1 MAVEFKKR
9 DQTRMNQWLGGNKR
23 YTCLFKASR
32 DGCNSTTFHNLCNNK
47 GPTVTIMYN
56 TNNSVYGAYT
66 SVSWASTEGWRV
78 DGHAF
83 LFRLYQSGNWK
94 PVKLPVKNTN
104 YSTYDVSSYGPTF
117 GGGHDLP
124 TFNSTINPS
133 SGYFQFNI
141 AAGTFGHS
149 YSTNGET
156 LESITNGNR
165 NMRDI
170 EVYLVEVSDKP
181 TNAPLEAPWRNTP
194 QWNTEL
200 FEALKEKIDKYT
212 PLKELKVPQAR
223 VLLIG
228 QVGAG
233 KTSFFNTINSVF
245 RGYITRQACSGN
257 AEHSLTTVYRMYQIR
272 NSVSGKPLNFRLHD
286 TRGLE
291 ADQGMDAH
299 GMSYLLDGNLPDR
312 FQFNPSAPVTPD
324 ITGFVAIPQ
333 LADKIHCVVFVI
345 DGSTVD
351 VMPEKVIEKMKGF
364 QIHMNQ
370 RGIPQIVLLTKIDK
384 VCEATS
390 EDLSQIFFSPVVQES
405 VDRVSQILGLPRS
418 NILPIKNYESE
429 IELHAN
435 VNILTL
441 LTLQQI
447 LNSADDYMYN
457 YLDKIEDGKLQQL
470 NIRE

>member
-1 MAVEFKKR
+1 MTVTFKKG
-9 DQTRMNQWLGGNKR
+9 DKKQINEWLGGNKR
-23 YTCLFKASR
+23 YTCLFKATR
-32 DGCNSTTFHNLCNNK
+32 DGCDATIFHNLCNNK

-56 TNNSVYGAYT
+56 TNNSVYGGYT
-66 SVSWASTEGWRV
+66 SLSWASIGDFRG
-78 DGHAF
+78 DGNAF
-83 LFRLYQSGNWK
+83 LFRLHQNGKFK
-94 PVKLPVKNTN
+94 PVKLSASNTT
-104 YSTYDVSSYGPTF
+104 YSIYDEASYGPTF

-124 TFNSTINPS
+124 SFTNTITLT
-133 SGYFQFNI
+133 GDYFQLN
-141 AAGTFGHS
+141 GTLSFGHS
-149 YSTNGET
+149 YNSNGET
-156 LESITNGNR
+156 LDSITNGHKNTK
-165 NMRDI
+165 DI
-170 EVYLVEVSDKP
+170 EVYLVEDAIANS
-181 TNAPLEAPWRNTP
+181 PLEEAWRNTP
-194 QWNTEL
+194 QWDTKL
-200 FEALKEKIDKYT
+200 FEALKEKIERYK
-212 PLKELKVPQAR
+212 PLKELNVPQAR
-223 VLLIG
+223 VLLVG

-299 GMSYLLDGNLPDR
+299 GMCYLLDGNLPDR
-312 FQFNPSAPVTPD
+312 FQFNPSAPVTSD
-324 ITGFVAIPQ
+324 ITGFVATPQ
-333 LADKIHCVVFVI
+333 FADKVHCVVFVI

-384 VCEATS
+384 VCEATN
-390 EDLSQIFFSPVVQES
+390 EDLSQVFFSPVVQET
-405 VDRVSQILGLPRS
+405 VDRVSQTLGLPRS

-429 IELHAN
+429 IELHDN

-447 LNSADDYMYN
+447 LNSADDYMFN
-457 YLDKIEDGKLQQL
+457 YLDLIEDGKLQQL

>member
-1 MAVEFKKR
+1 MAVTFKKS
-9 DQTRMNQWLGGNKR
+9 DQKQMNEWLGGNKR
-23 YTCLFKASR
+23 YTLLFKATT
-32 DGCNSTTFHNLCNNK
+32 DGCDATAFHTKCNNK
-47 GPTVTIMYN
+47 GPTVTIMFN
-56 TNNSVYGAYT
+56 INNSVYGGYT
-66 SVSWASTEGWRV
+66 SISWASTESWRD

-83 LFRLYQSGNWK
+83 LFRLYQSGNWN
-94 PVKLPVKNTN
+94 PVKLPVKTTT
-104 YSTYDVSSYGPTF
+104 YSTYDTSSYGPTF
-117 GGGHDLP
+117 GGGHDMP
-124 TFNSTINPS
+124 TFNGTINQI
-133 SGYFQFNI
+133 SGYFPLNV
-141 AAGTFGHS
+141 AAGSFGNS

-156 LESITNGNR
+156 LDSFTNGHTHVT
-165 NMRDI
+165 DI
-170 EVYLVEVSDKP
+170 EVYSVEVSDTK
-181 TNAPLEAPWRNTP
+181 AELEEPWRKTP

-200 FEALKEKIDKYT
+200 LGTLKGKIERYK
-212 PLKELKVPQAR
+212 PLKELNVPQAR
-223 VLLIG
+223 VLLVG

-272 NSVSGKPLNFRLHD
+272 NGVSGKPLNFRLHD

-299 GMSYLLDGNLPDR
+299 RMCYLLDGNLPDR

-324 ITGFVAIPQ
+324 TAGFVAKPQ
-333 LADKIHCVVFVI
+333 FADKIHCVVFVI

-390 EDLSQIFFSPVVQES
+390 ENLSQVFFSPGVQET

-429 IELHAN
+429 IELQDN

-447 LNSADDYMYN
+447 LNSADDYMFN
-457 YLDKIEDGKLQQL
+457 YLDQIEDSKLQQL

>member
-1 MAVEFKKR
+1 MAVTFKKS
-9 DQTRMNQWLGGNKR
+9 DQKQMNEWLGGNKR
-23 YTCLFKASR
+23 YTLLFKATR
-32 DGCNSTTFHNLCNNK
+32 DGCDATAFHTKCNNK

-56 TNNSVYGAYT
+56 TNSSVYGGYT
-66 SVSWASTEGWRV
+66 SLSWASTQGHQV
-78 DGHAF
+78 DENSF
-83 LFRLYQSGNWK
+83 LFRIYQNGNWK
-94 PVKLPVKNTN
+94 PVKMPVKNTT
-104 YSTYDVSSYGPTF
+104 YSIYDNGAYGPTF
-117 GGGHDLP
+117 GGGYDLP
-124 TFNSTINPS
+124 SFTNTITLTG
-133 SGYFQFNI
+133 GYFQLNG
-141 AAGTFGHS
+141 ALSFGHS
-149 YSTNGET
+149 YNSNGET
-156 LESITNGNR
+156 LDSISNGHMNVK
-165 NMRDI
+165 DI
-170 EVYLVEVSDKP
+170 EVYSVEVSDTK
-181 TNAPLEAPWRNTP
+181 ADLEEPWRKTP

-200 FEALKEKIDKYT
+200 LRALKEKIERYK
-212 PLKELKVPQAR
+212 PLKELNVPQAR
-223 VLLIG
+223 ILLVG

-257 AEHSLTTVYRMYQIR
+257 AEHSLTTVYRKYQIR
-272 NSVSGKPLNFRLHD
+272 NGTSGKALNFRLHD

-299 GMSYLLDGNLPDR
+299 GMCYLLDGNLPDR

-324 ITGFVAIPQ
+324 ITGFVAKPQ
-333 LADKIHCVVFVI
+333 FADKIHCVVIVI

-370 RGIPQIVLLTKIDK
+370 RGIPQLVLLTKIDK

-390 EDLSQIFFSPVVQES
+390 EDLSQVFSSPVVQET

-429 IELHAN
+429 IELQDN

-441 LTLQQI
+441 LTLQQL
-447 LNSADDYMYN
+447 LNSTDDYMFN
-457 YLDKIEDGKLQQL
+457 YLDQIEDEKLQQL

>member
-1 MAVEFKKR
+1 MADTFKTS
-9 DQTRMNQWLGGNKR
+9 DQKQMNKWLGGNKR
-23 YTCLFKASR
+23 YTLLFKATR
-32 DGCNSTTFHNLCNNK
+32 DGCDATAFHTRCNNK
-47 GPTVTIMYN
+47 GPTVTIIYN
-56 TNNSVYGAYT
+56 TSNSVYGGYT
-66 SVSWASTEGWRV
+66 SLSWTSGNGYRV
-78 DGHAF
+78 DGNSF
-83 LFRLYQSGNWK
+83 LFRLYQNGNYK
-94 PVKLPVKNTN
+94 PVKLPVTISR
-104 YSTYDVSSYGPTF
+104 YSIYDHSTYGPTF
-117 GGGHDLP
+117 GGGHSLP
-124 TFNSTINPS
+124 TFQNTVAS
-133 SGYFQFNI
+133 SGGYFQFNNPSFS
-141 AAGTFGHS
+141 FGHS
-149 YSTNGET
+149 YATNGET
-156 LESITNGNR
+156 SDSFTNGHKS
-165 NMRDI
+165 MKDI
-170 EVYLVEVSDKP
+170 EVYSVEVSDAK
-181 TNAPLEAPWRNTP
+181 AELEEPWRKTH
-194 QWNTEL
+194 QWNSEFFGT
-200 FEALKEKIDKYT
+200 LKEKVERYK
-212 PLKELKVPQAR
+212 PLKELNVQQAR
-223 VLLIG
+223 VLLVG

-257 AEHSLTTVYRMYQIR
+257 AEHSLTTVYRKYQIR
-272 NSVSGKPLNFRLHD
+272 NGVSGKALNFRLHD

-299 GMSYLLDGNLPDR
+299 GICYLLDGNLPDR

-324 ITGFVAIPQ
+324 ITGFVATPQ
-333 LADKIHCVVFVI
+333 FADKIHCVVFVI

-351 VMPEKVIEKMKGF
+351 VMPAKVIEKMKGF

-390 EDLSQIFFSPVVQES
+390 EDLSQVFLSPVVQGT

-429 IELHAN
+429 IELQDN

-447 LNSADDYMYN
+447 LNSADDYMFN
-457 YLDKIEDGKLQQL
+457 YLDQIEDGKLQQL

>member
-1 MAVEFKKR
+1 MAVKFKKS
-9 DQTRMNQWLGGNKR
+9 DQKQMNKWLNGNKR
-23 YTCLFKASR
+23 YTCLFRATR
-32 DGCNSTTFHNLCNNK
+32 DGCNATTFHTLCNSK
-47 GPTVTIMYN
+47 GPTVTIIYN
-56 TNNSVYGAYT
+56 TNNSVYGGYT
-66 SVSWASTEGWRV
+66 SVSWASTEGWRT
-78 DGHAF
+78 DGQAF
-83 LFRLYQSGNWK
+83 LFRLYQNGNWK
-94 PVKLPVKNTN
+94 PVQLPVME
-104 YSTYDVSSYGPTF
+104 SSQSIYDNSGYGPTF
-117 GGGHDLP
+117 GTNHDLSSF
-124 TFNSTINPS
+124 TSTVAWNGTYFDLD
-133 SGYFQFNI
+133 GYVI
-141 AAGTFGHS
+141 PGGA
-149 YSTNGET
+149 YSANGET
-156 LESITNGNR
+156 SDSITSGSKQAK
-165 NMRDI
+165 DI
-170 EVYLVEVSDKP
+170 EVYLVEDIP
-181 TNAPLEAPWRNTP
+181 GDAPLEEPWRKTSN
-194 QWNTEL
+194 WNKKY
-200 FEALKEKIDKYT
+200 FEELKEKVETYK
-212 PLKELKVPQAR
+212 PLKELNVPQAR
-223 VLLIG
+223 VLLVG

-272 NSVSGKPLNFRLHD
+272 NSVSGKPLNIRLHD

-299 GMSYLLDGNLPDR
+299 GMCYLLDGNLPDR

-324 ITGFVAIPQ
+324 ITGFVSTPQ
-333 LADKIHCVVFVI
+333 FADKIHCVVFVI

-390 EDLSQIFFSPVVQES
+390 EDLSQVFFSPVVQET

-418 NILPIKNYESE
+418 NILPVKNYESE
-429 IELHAN
+429 IELQDN

-447 LNSADDYMYN
+447 LNSADDYMFN
-457 YLDKIEDGKLQQL
+457 YLDQIEDGKLQQL

>member
-1 MAVEFKKR
+1 MAVTFKKS
-9 DQTRMNQWLGGNKR
+9 DQKQMNEWLGGNKR
-23 YTCLFKASR
+23 YTLLFKATR
-32 DGCNSTTFHNLCNNK
+32 DGCDATAFHTKCNNK

-56 TNNSVYGAYT
+56 TNNSVYGGYT
-66 SVSWASTEGWRV
+66 SLSWASTGDYVV
-78 DGHAF
+78 DGNSF
-83 LFRLYQSGNWK
+83 LFRLHQNGIWK
-94 PVKLPVKNTN
+94 PVKMPVKNTT
-104 YSTYDVSSYGPTF
+104 YSIHDSAGYGPTF

-124 TFNSTINPS
+124 SFTNTITVTG
-133 SGYFQFNI
+133 GYFQLN
-141 AAGTFGHS
+141 GTLSFGHS
-149 YSTNGET
+149 YNSNGET
-156 LESITNGNR
+156 LDSIANGHKNVK
-165 NMRDI
+165 DI
-170 EVYLVEVSDKP
+170 EVYSVEVSD
-181 TNAPLEAPWRNTP
+181 TNAELAEPWRKTP
-194 QWNTEL
+194 QWNSQ
-200 FEALKEKIDKYT
+200 FFVALKEKVERYK
-212 PLKELKVPQAR
+212 PLKELNVPQAR
-223 VLLIG
+223 VLLVG

-257 AEHSLTTVYRMYQIR
+257 AEHSLTTVYRKYQIR
-272 NSVSGKPLNFRLHD
+272 NGVSGKALNFRLHD

-291 ADQGMDAH
+291 ADQGMDTH
-299 GMSYLLDGNLPDR
+299 GMCYLLDGNLPDR

-324 ITGFVAIPQ
+324 ITGFVAKPQ
-333 LADKIHCVVFVI
+333 FADKIHCVVFVI

-370 RGIPQIVLLTKIDK
+370 RGIPQLVLLTKIDK

-390 EDLSQIFFSPVVQES
+390 EDLSQVFFSPVVQET

-429 IELHAN
+429 IELQDN

-447 LNSADDYMYN
+447 LNSADDYMFN
-457 YLDKIEDGKLQQL
+457 YLDQIEDEKLQQL

>member
-1 MAVEFKKR
+1 MAVKFKKS
-9 DQTRMNQWLGGNKR
+9 DQKQMNSWLNGNKG
-23 YTCLFKASR
+23 YTCLFRATR
-32 DGCNSTTFHNLCNNK
+32 DGCDATKFHTLCDNK
-47 GPTVTIMYN
+47 GPTVTIIYN
-56 TNNSVYGAYT
+56 INNSVYGGYT
-66 SVSWASTEGWRV
+66 SLSWDSSGSYRS

-83 LFRLYQSGNWK
+83 LFRLYQNGDWK
-94 PVKLPVKNTN
+94 PVQLPVSSPT
-104 YSTYDVSSYGPTF
+104 YSIYDNPGYGPTF
-117 GGGHDLP
+117 GGNHDLLSF
-124 TFNSTINPS
+124 TSTVAS
-133 SGYFQFNI
+133 SGGYFELN
-141 AAGTFGHS
+141 GYVNPGHS
-149 YSTNGET
+149 YSANGET
-156 LESITNGNR
+156 TESITNGSNQAK
-165 NMRDI
+165 DI
-170 EVYLVEVSDKP
+170 EVFLIEDKLG
-181 TNAPLEAPWRNTP
+181 NEPLEEPWRKTSK
-194 QWNTEL
+194 WNRKY
-200 FEALKEKIDKYT
+200 FEELKERVERYK
-212 PLKELKVPQAR
+212 PLKELNVPQAR
-223 VLLIG
+223 ILLVG

-257 AEHSLTTVYRMYQIR
+257 AEHSLTTVYRMFQIR
-272 NSVSGKPLNFRLHD
+272 NSASGKAMNLRLHD

-299 GMSYLLDGNLPDR
+299 GMCYLLDGNLPDR

-324 ITGFVAIPQ
+324 IAGFVATPQ
-333 LADKIHCVVFVI
+333 FADKIHCVVFVI

-370 RGIPQIVLLTKIDK
+370 RGIPQIVLLTKVDK

-390 EDLSQIFFSPVVQES
+390 EDLSQVFFSPVVQET

-429 IELHAN
+429 IELQDN

-447 LNSADDYMYN
+447 LNSADDYMFN
-457 YLDKIEDGKLQQL
+457 YLDQIEDGKLQQL